1 MQDLPTLSRALPANC
16 SQMAQSRE
24 LAKDSTISSK
34 LSEYDN
40 VPNLPKNYYVHAGSL
55 PQTTRRGVYSF
66 PVPHHHQPNPRVNH
80 QQLQSTQE
88 RRHHQQHNY
97 IKQHCQQQEVQEQSS
112 RLIATPDSR
121 VRHTESYG
129 GEIPRG
135 ASCFFYLLVSVAEI
149 LLFGIEVLVLIW
161 AYKYR
166 KGFAWTSDP
175 KKEFNFHPV
184 LMITGFIFFMGHSL
198 IVYRQY
204 RCCSKSATKVLHTIL
219 HMLAV
224 PCIVVATIAVF
235 DSHNL
240 ANPPIPNLYSLHSWL
255 GLVTIGLFALQFV
268 VGFFS
273 FWFLICCEQSTSSFR
288 AALLPIHSSFGIVI
302 FMLAIATA
310 VTGYTE
316 KAIFSLKS
324 EYAQFVEETWVIN
337 AQAMVLAAL
346 AVVMGYLL
354 YTPRYSRSSS
364 AAIVEAPST
373 SHYVMTPKTNYYYY
387 RNHEA

>member
-204 RCCSKSATKVLHTIL
+204 RCCSKSATK
-219 HMLAV
+219 
-224 PCIVVATIAVF
+224 
-235 DSHNL
+235 
-240 ANPPIPNLYSLHSWL
+240 
-255 GLVTIGLFALQFV
+255 FV